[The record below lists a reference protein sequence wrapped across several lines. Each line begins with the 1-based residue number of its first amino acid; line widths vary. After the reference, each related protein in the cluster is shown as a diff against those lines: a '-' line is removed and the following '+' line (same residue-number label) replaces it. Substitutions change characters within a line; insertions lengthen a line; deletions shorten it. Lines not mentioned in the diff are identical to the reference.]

1 MSSINGRRCHS
12 WSVCH
17 SLLAIIKGLCR
28 PILTGVRPLSQDLMW
43 RYGLDQLRHYG
54 WEQLA
59 CRLVSTHGFF
69 FVIMPPLATAG
80 AGWPVPLQAGEKLN
94 HDGRDAG
101 VVPVLMT
108 QRMEK
113 NMNQEPSELERNSTM
128 MALRAHQ
135 RGGPEQLV
143 YEEAPRPIP
152 GPGEVLI
159 AVRAAAITLAELTW
173 PETWTAEGVDRT
185 PVIPSHEFA
194 GVVAEVGANVQEF
207 VAGDSVFGLVP
218 FDRDGAAAE
227 FLTVPAACVVKK
239 EPLVPDVTAA
249 AAALPAL
256 TAWEALIDQADL
268 RPGQRI
274 LIRGGTG
281 AVGSFLTQFAKAMG
295 AEVTATVSS
304 ASAVKRTRD
313 LGADH
318 VLIAGHSLG
327 MPKVSGFDVV
337 VDGVG
342 ADVPEWM
349 YAAPRP
355 GGHLIVLQEPP
366 RQDLA
371 AKYGVT
377 ATFFVVRTRGDRLQ
391 QLAAMIANN
400 EVKVAVGLMF
410 PLASGRAAY
419 EAKPSGKT
427 VLIVG

>member
-1 MSSINGRRCHS
+1 
-12 WSVCH
+12 
-17 SLLAIIKGLCR
+17 
-28 PILTGVRPLSQDLMW
+28 
-43 RYGLDQLRHYG
+43 
-54 WEQLA
+54 
-59 CRLVSTHGFF
+59 
-69 FVIMPPLATAG
+69 
-80 AGWPVPLQAGEKLN
+80 
-94 HDGRDAG
+94 
-101 VVPVLMT
+101 
-108 QRMEK
+108 
-113 NMNQEPSELERNSTM
+113 MNQEPTDFERNRTM

-135 RGGPEQLV
+135 RGGPEQLI
-143 YEEAPRPIP
+143 YEEAPKPVP
-152 GPGEVLI
+152 GPDEVLI

-194 GVVAEVGANVQEF
+194 GVVAEGGANVQEF

-227 FLTVPAACVVKK
+227 FLTVPAACVAKK
-239 EPLVPDVTAA
+239 GPLVPDVTAA
-249 AAALPAL
+249 AAVLPAL

-274 LIRGGTG
+274 LIRGGAG

-295 AEVTATVSS
+295 AEVTATVRS
-304 ASAVKRTRD
+304 ASAVGRTKS

-318 VLIAGHSLG
+318 VITTGHSLDI
-327 MPKVSGFDVV
+327 PRVSGFDVV
-337 VDGVG
+337 VDAVG

-366 RQDLA
+366 NQELA

-377 ATFFVVRTRGDRLQ
+377 ATFFIVRTRRDRLQ
-391 QLAAMIANN
+391 QLAARIAND
-400 EVKVAVGLMF
+400 EVEVAAGLMF

-427 VLIVG
+427 VLTVE